1 MDNVPYQRKPRTY
14 FETDP
19 SASHVTFDDGTKERL
34 NLP

>member
-1 MDNVPYQRKPRTY
+1 MY

-19 SASHVTFDDGTKERL
+19 GASHVTFDDGNEERV